1 MNLKIYAKTIEAEAQ
16 EQVYR
21 MAKSTAYSD
30 CTIRIMPD
38 CHAGK
43 GCTVGTVIKI
53 KDRVVPNTVG
63 VDIGCGM
70 LVCALGNVDID
81 LAKLDRVI
89 NEKIPY
95 GFASHDS
102 PITRYD
108 SLEKLKCGYAIDL
121 GNALRQIGSLGG
133 GNHFIEVNV
142 DNDGNKYLVIHS
154 GSRHLGVEVCK
165 YYQDLA
171 YRSLSEVGAMK
182 KALIERLKNEGR
194 EREIESEWK
203 KFKKPSCDRELAYLE
218 GQYMQNYLH
227 DMAIVQGYASVN
239 RVEMGNIILRS
250 MGLRAVDRFETIHNY
265 VDVKNGVVRKG
276 AVKADVGEMLIIPIN
291 MRDGPLLCT
300 GKGNEDWL
308 CSAPHGA
315 GRLLSRSKAKEL
327 LSIEDFKAAM
337 GGIYTTSV
345 CESTIDEAPMVYKP
359 MEEII
364 ECIQP
369 TVDIV
374 NVIRP
379 IYNFKAK
386 QNLN

>member
-1 MNLKIYAKTIEAEAQ
+1 MKIYAKTIEAEAT
-16 EQVYR
+16 EQIYR
-21 MAKSTAYSD
+21 MAKSEAYSG
-30 CTIRIMPD
+30 CKIRIMPD

-70 LVCALGNVDID
+70 LVCALGSVDID
-81 LAKLDRVI
+81 LEKLDKVI

-95 GFASHDS
+95 GFASHERPVS
-102 PITRYD
+102 NYAPLMLLR
-108 SLEKLKCGYAIDL
+108 CGKSIDF
-121 GNALRQIGSLGG
+121 GNAYRQIGSLGG
-133 GNHFIEVNV
+133 GNHFIEVNM
-142 DNDGNKYLVIHS
+142 DDDGDKYLVIHS

-171 YRSLSEVGAMK
+171 YKSLNEVGAMK
-182 KALIERLKNEGR
+182 KALIERLKAEGR
-194 EREIESEWK
+194 EKEIESEWK
-203 KFKKPSCDRELAYLE
+203 KFQRPKCDRELAYLD
-218 GQYMQNYLH
+218 GKNLDDYLF
-227 DMAIVQGYASVN
+227 DMAIVQGYASLN
-239 RVEMGNIILRS
+239 REKMADIILKN
-250 MGLRAVDRFETIHNY
+250 MGLRAIDKFETIHNY
-265 VDVKNGVVRKG
+265 VDIKNGIVRKG
-276 AVKADVGEMLIIPIN
+276 AVKADTGEMLIIPIN
-291 MRDGPLLCT
+291 MRDGSLICM

-327 LSIEDFKAAM
+327 LAMEDFKAAM
-337 GGIYTTSV
+337 DGIYTTSV

-374 NVIRP
+374 NVIKP

-386 QNLN
+386 

>member
-1 MNLKIYAKTIEAEAQ
+1 MDLKIYAKTIEAEAT
-16 EQVYR
+16 EQIYR
-21 MAKSTAYSD
+21 MAKSEAYSG
-30 CTIRIMPD
+30 CQIRIMPD

-70 LVCALGNVDID
+70 LVCALGSVDID
-81 LAKLDRVI
+81 LEKLDKVI

-95 GFASHDS
+95 GFASHDR
-102 PITRYD
+102 PVRNYELLDILR
-108 SLEKLKCGYAIDL
+108 CGKSIDF
-121 GNALRQIGSLGG
+121 GNAYRQIGSLGG

-142 DNDGNKYLVIHS
+142 DDEDNKYLVIHS

-171 YRSLSEVGAMK
+171 YKKLNEVGAMK
-182 KALIERLKNEGR
+182 KALVERLKAEGR

-203 KFKKPSCDRELAYLE
+203 KFQRPKCDRELTYLE
-218 GQYMQNYLH
+218 GKDLDDYLH
-227 DMAIVQGYASVN
+227 DMAIVQGYASLN
-239 RVEMGNIILRS
+239 RQTMADIILKN
-250 MGLRAVDRFETIHNY
+250 MGLRAIDEFETIHNY
-265 VDVKNGVVRKG
+265 VDIKNGIVRKG
-276 AVKADVGEMLIIPIN
+276 AVKADCGETLIIPIN
-291 MRDGPLLCT
+291 MRDGSLICM
-300 GKGNEDWL
+300 GKGNENWL

-327 LSIEDFKAAM
+327 LAMEDFKAAM
-337 GGIYTTSV
+337 DGIYTTSV

-364 ECIQP
+364 ECIEP

-374 NVIRP
+374 NVIKP

-386 QNLN
+386 

>member
-1 MNLKIYAKTIEAEAQ
+1 MDLKIYAKTIEAEAT
-16 EQVYR
+16 EQIYR
-21 MAKSTAYSD
+21 MAKSEAYNG
-30 CTIRIMPD
+30 CQIRIMPD

-53 KDRVVPNTVG
+53 NDRVVPNTVG

-70 LVCALGNVDID
+70 LVCALGPVEMD
-81 LAKLDRVI
+81 LKKLDSII

-95 GFASHDS
+95 GFASHNYSIRSFAALDLLRCAKS
-102 PITRYD
+102 V
-108 SLEKLKCGYAIDL
+108 DL
-121 GNALRQIGSLGG
+121 GNASRQIGSLGG
-133 GNHFIEVNV
+133 GNHFIEINV
-142 DNDGNKYLVIHS
+142 SDDGNKYLVIHS

-171 YRSLSEVGAMK
+171 YRSLNEVGAMK
-182 KALIERLKNEGR
+182 KALVERLKAEGR

-203 KFKKPSCDRELAYLE
+203 RFQRPKCDRELTYLD
-218 GQYMQNYLH
+218 GKNLDDYLH
-227 DMAIVQGYASVN
+227 DMVIVQDYASVN
-239 RVEMGNIILRS
+239 RETMADIILKN
-250 MGLRAVDRFETIHNY
+250 MGLQAIDKFETIHNY
-265 VDVKNGVVRKG
+265 VDIKNGIVRKG
-276 AVKADVGEMLIIPIN
+276 AVKADCGETLIIPIN
-291 MRDGPLLCT
+291 MRDGSLICM

-327 LSIEDFKAAM
+327 LDMEDFKASM
-337 GGIYTTSV
+337 DGIYTTSV

-364 ECIQP
+364 ECIEP
-369 TVDIV
+369 TVDV
-374 NVIRP
+374 VEVIRP

-386 QNLN
+386 

>member
-1 MNLKIYAKTIEAEAQ
+1 MDLKIYAKTIEAEAT
-16 EQVYR
+16 EQIYR
-21 MAKSTAYSD
+21 MAKSEAYSG
-30 CTIRIMPD
+30 CKIRIMPD

-70 LVCALGNVDID
+70 LVCALGSVDID
-81 LAKLDRVI
+81 LEKLDKVI

-95 GFASHDS
+95 GFASHERPVS
-102 PITRYD
+102 NYAPLMLLR
-108 SLEKLKCGYAIDL
+108 CGKSIDF
-121 GNALRQIGSLGG
+121 GNAYRQIGSLGG
-133 GNHFIEVNV
+133 GNHFIEVNM
-142 DNDGNKYLVIHS
+142 DDDGDKYLVIHS

-171 YRSLSEVGAMK
+171 YKSLNEVGAMK
-182 KALIERLKNEGR
+182 KALIERLKAEGR
-194 EREIESEWK
+194 EKEIESEWK
-203 KFKKPSCDRELAYLE
+203 KFQRPKCDRELAYLD
-218 GQYMQNYLH
+218 GKNLDDYLF
-227 DMAIVQGYASVN
+227 DMAIVQGYASLN
-239 RVEMGNIILRS
+239 REKMADIILKN
-250 MGLRAVDRFETIHNY
+250 MGLRAIDKFETIHNY
-265 VDVKNGVVRKG
+265 VDIKNGIVRKG
-276 AVKADVGEMLIIPIN
+276 AVKADTGEMLIIPIN
-291 MRDGPLLCT
+291 MRDGSLICM

-327 LSIEDFKAAM
+327 LAMEDFKAAM
-337 GGIYTTSV
+337 DGIYTTSV

-374 NVIRP
+374 NVIKP

-386 QNLN
+386 

>member
-1 MNLKIYAKTIEAEAQ
+1 MDLKIYAKTIEAEAT
-16 EQVYR
+16 EQIYR
-21 MAKSTAYSD
+21 MAKSEAYNGCS
-30 CTIRIMPD
+30 IRIMPD

-70 LVCALGNVDID
+70 LVYNLGNIDID
-81 LAKLDRVI
+81 LKMLDDVI
-89 NEKIPY
+89 NNYVPY
-95 GFASHDS
+95 GFASHDKPVS
-102 PITRYD
+102 NLPL
-108 SLEKLKCGYAIDL
+108 LETLRCVKVIDL
-121 GNALRQIGSLGG
+121 NNAFRQIGTLGG

-142 DNDGNKYLVIHS
+142 DDDGNKYLVIHS

-171 YRSLSEVGAMK
+171 HKSLNEMGTIK
-182 KALIERLKNEGR
+182 RALIDKLKKEGR
-194 EREIESEWK
+194 EKDIETEWK
-203 KFKKPSCDRELAYLE
+203 KISKPGCSKELAYLE
-218 GQYMQNYLH
+218 GSNLEDYLY
-227 DMAIVQGYASVN
+227 DMSIVQVYASYN
-239 RVEMGNIILRS
+239 RKRIAYTILSKMGIHKV
-250 MGLRAVDRFETIHNY
+250 VDCFETIHNY
-265 VDVKNGVVRKG
+265 VDITNKIVRKG
-276 AVKADVGEMLIIPIN
+276 SVSATNGERLIIPIN
-291 MRDGPLLCT
+291 MRDGSLICV

-327 LSIEDFKAAM
+327 LAMEDFKAAM
-337 GGIYTTSV
+337 DGIYTTSV

-374 NVIRP
+374 NVIKP

-386 QNLN
+386 

>member
-1 MNLKIYAKTIEAEAQ
+1 MDLKIYAKTIEAEAT
-16 EQVYR
+16 EQIYR
-21 MAKSTAYSD
+21 MAKSEAYSG
-30 CTIRIMPD
+30 CQIRIMPD

-70 LVCALGNVDID
+70 LVCALGDVDID
-81 LAKLDRVI
+81 LAKLDKVI

-95 GFASHDS
+95 GFASHES
-102 PITRYD
+102 PVSNYEPLMLLR
-108 SLEKLKCGYAIDL
+108 CGKAIDF
-121 GNALRQIGSLGG
+121 GNAYRQIGSLGG

-142 DNDGNKYLVIHS
+142 DDMGNKYLVIHS

-171 YRSLSEVGAMK
+171 YRNLNEVGAMK
-182 KALIERLKNEGR
+182 KALVERLKAEGR

-203 KFKKPSCDRELAYLE
+203 KFQRPKCDRELTYLE
-218 GQYMQNYLH
+218 GNNLDDYLF
-227 DMAIVQGYASVN
+227 DMAIVQGYASLN
-239 RVEMGNIILRS
+239 RDTMADIILKN
-250 MGLRAVDRFETIHNY
+250 MGLRAIDKFETIHNY
-265 VDVKNGVVRKG
+265 VDVKNGIVRKG
-276 AVKADVGEMLIIPIN
+276 AVKADIGEMLIIPIN
-291 MRDGPLLCT
+291 MRDGSLICM

-327 LSIEDFKAAM
+327 LAMEDFKAAM
-337 GGIYTTSV
+337 DGIYTTSV

-364 ECIQP
+364 ECIRP

-374 NVIRP
+374 NVIKP

-386 QNLN
+386 

>member
-21 MAKSTAYSD
+21 MAKSESYRD
-30 CTIRIMPD
+30 CKIRIMPD

-70 LVCALGNVDID
+70 LVCAIGDVDID

-108 SLEKLKCGYAIDL
+108 SLEKLKCRDAIDL

-142 DNDGNKYLVIHS
+142 DDDGNKYLVIHS

-171 YRSLSEVGAMK
+171 YKSLNEVGAMK
-182 KALIERLKNEGR
+182 KALVERLKNEGR

-250 MGLRAVDRFETIHNY
+250 MGLRAIDRFETIHNY
-265 VDVKNGVVRKG
+265 VDVKNGIVRKG
-276 AVKADVGEMLIIPIN
+276 AVKADVGERLIIPIN
-291 MRDGPLLCT
+291 MRDGSLLCT

-327 LSIEDFKAAM
+327 LAIEDFKAAM
-337 GGIYTTSV
+337 EGIYTTSV

-359 MEEII
+359 IEEII

-374 NVIRP
+374 NVIKP

-386 QNLN
+386 

>member
-1 MNLKIYAKTIEAEAQ
+1 MDLKIYAKTIEAEAT
-16 EQVYR
+16 EQIYR
-21 MAKSTAYSD
+21 MAKSEAYNGCS
-30 CTIRIMPD
+30 IRIMPD

-70 LVCALGNVDID
+70 LVCALGDVDID
-81 LAKLDRVI
+81 LAKLDKVI

-95 GFASHDS
+95 GFASHERPVS
-102 PITRYD
+102 NYEPLMLLR
-108 SLEKLKCGYAIDL
+108 CGKAIDF
-121 GNALRQIGSLGG
+121 GNAYRQIGSLGG

-142 DNDGNKYLVIHS
+142 DDEGNKYLVIHS

-171 YRSLSEVGAMK
+171 YRNLNEVGAMK
-182 KALIERLKNEGR
+182 KALVERLKAEGR
-194 EREIESEWK
+194 EKEIESEWK
-203 KFKKPSCDRELAYLE
+203 KFQRPKCDRELTYLE
-218 GQYMQNYLH
+218 GKNLDNYLF

-239 RVEMGNIILRS
+239 RKTMADIILKN
-250 MGLRAVDRFETIHNY
+250 MDLRAIDKFETIHNY
-265 VDVKNGVVRKG
+265 VDIKNGIVRKG
-276 AVKADVGEMLIIPIN
+276 AVKADTGETLIIPIN
-291 MRDGPLLCT
+291 MRDGSLLCM

-327 LSIEDFKAAM
+327 LAMEDFKAAM
-337 GGIYTTSV
+337 DGIYTTSV

-364 ECIQP
+364 ECIRP

-374 NVIRP
+374 NVIKP

-386 QNLN
+386 

>member
-1 MNLKIYAKTIEAEAQ
+1 MDLKIYAKTIEAEAQ

-21 MAKSTAYSD
+21 MAKSEAYNGCS
-30 CTIRIMPD
+30 IRIMPD

-70 LVCALGNVDID
+70 LVCALGDVDID
-81 LAKLDRVI
+81 LAKLDKVI

-95 GFASHDS
+95 GFASHERPVS
-102 PITRYD
+102 NYEPLMLLR
-108 SLEKLKCGYAIDL
+108 CGKAIDF
-121 GNALRQIGSLGG
+121 GNAYRQIGSLGG

-142 DNDGNKYLVIHS
+142 DDEGNKYLVIHS

-171 YRSLSEVGAMK
+171 YKNLNEVGAMK
-182 KALIERLKNEGR
+182 KALVERLKAEGR

-203 KFKKPSCDRELAYLE
+203 KFQRPKCDRELTYLE
-218 GQYMQNYLH
+218 GKDLDDYLF

-239 RVEMGNIILRS
+239 RLTMADIILKN
-250 MGLRAVDRFETIHNY
+250 MGLRAIDKFETIHNY
-265 VDVKNGVVRKG
+265 VDIKNGIVRKG
-276 AVKADVGEMLIIPIN
+276 AVKADCGETLIIPIN
-291 MRDGPLLCT
+291 MRDGSLICM
-300 GKGNEDWL
+300 GKGNKDWL

-327 LSIEDFKAAM
+327 LAMEDFKAAM
-337 GGIYTTSV
+337 DGIYTTSV

-374 NVIRP
+374 NVIKP

-386 QNLN
+386 

>member
-1 MNLKIYAKTIEAEAQ
+1 MDLKIYAKTIEAEAQ

-21 MAKSTAYSD
+21 MAKSEAYSG
-30 CTIRIMPD
+30 CQIRIMPD

-70 LVCALGNVDID
+70 LVCALGSVDID
-81 LAKLDRVI
+81 LEKLDKVI

-95 GFASHDS
+95 GFASHER
-102 PITRYD
+102 PISNYAPLMLLR
-108 SLEKLKCGYAIDL
+108 CGKAINV
-121 GNALRQIGSLGG
+121 GNAYRQIGSLGG

-142 DNDGNKYLVIHS
+142 DNEGYKYLVIHS

-171 YRSLSEVGAMK
+171 YRNLNEVGAMK
-182 KALIERLKNEGR
+182 KALVEKLKAEGR
-194 EREIESEWK
+194 EKEIESEWK
-203 KFKKPSCDRELAYLE
+203 KFQRPKCDRELTYLE
-218 GQYMQNYLH
+218 GKHLDDYLF
-227 DMAIVQGYASVN
+227 DMAIVQGYASLN
-239 RVEMGNIILRS
+239 RETMADIILKN
-250 MGLRAVDRFETIHNY
+250 MGLRATDKFETIHNY
-265 VDVKNGVVRKG
+265 VDIKNGIVRKG
-276 AVKADVGEMLIIPIN
+276 AVKAETGEILIIPIN
-291 MRDGPLLCT
+291 MRDGSLICM
-300 GKGNEDWL
+300 GKGNEEWL

-327 LSIEDFKAAM
+327 LAMEDFKAAM
-337 GGIYTTSV
+337 DGIYTTSV

-374 NVIRP
+374 NVIKP

-386 QNLN
+386 

>member
-1 MNLKIYAKTIEAEAQ
+1 MNTDLRIYAKTIEAEAQ

-21 MAKSTAYSD
+21 MAKSEAYSG
-30 CTIRIMPD
+30 CQIRIMPD

-70 LVCALGNVDID
+70 LVCALGSVDID
-81 LAKLDRVI
+81 LEKLDKVI

-95 GFASHDS
+95 GFASHER
-102 PITRYD
+102 PIKNYE
-108 SLEKLKCGYAIDL
+108 LLALLKCGKSIDF
-121 GNALRQIGSLGG
+121 GNAYRQIGSLGG
-133 GNHFIEVNV
+133 GNHFIELNV
-142 DNDGNKYLVIHS
+142 DDEGYKYLVIHS

-171 YRSLSEVGAMK
+171 YRNLNEVGAMK
-182 KALIERLKNEGR
+182 KALVERLKAEGR

-203 KFKKPSCDRELAYLE
+203 KFQRPKCDRELTYLE
-218 GQYMQNYLH
+218 GRDLDDYLH

-239 RVEMGNIILRS
+239 RETMADIILKN
-250 MGLRAVDRFETIHNY
+250 MGLRAIDKFETIHNY
-265 VDVKNGVVRKG
+265 VDIKNGIVRKG
-276 AVKADVGEMLIIPIN
+276 AVKADMGEMLIIPIN
-291 MRDGPLLCT
+291 MRDGSLICM

-315 GRLLSRSKAKEL
+315 GRLLSRSKAKETL
-327 LSIEDFKAAM
+327 DMEDFKSSM
-337 GGIYTTSV
+337 EGIYTTSV

-359 MEEII
+359 MDEII
-364 ECIQP
+364 ECIEP

-374 NVIRP
+374 DIIKP

-386 QNLN
+386 

>member
-1 MNLKIYAKTIEAEAQ
+1 MDLKIYAKTIEAEAT
-16 EQVYR
+16 EQIYR
-21 MAKSTAYSD
+21 MAKSEAYSG
-30 CTIRIMPD
+30 CSIRIMPD

-70 LVCALGNVDID
+70 LVCALGDVDID
-81 LAKLDRVI
+81 LAKLDKVI

-95 GFASHDS
+95 GFASHERPVS
-102 PITRYD
+102 NYEPLMLLR
-108 SLEKLKCGYAIDL
+108 CGKAIDF
-121 GNALRQIGSLGG
+121 GNAYRQIGSLGG

-142 DNDGNKYLVIHS
+142 DDEGYKYLVIHS

-171 YRSLSEVGAMK
+171 YKKLNEVGAMK
-182 KALIERLKNEGR
+182 KALVERLKAEGR

-203 KFKKPSCDRELAYLE
+203 KFQRPKCDRELTYLE
-218 GQYMQNYLH
+218 GKDLDDYLF

-239 RVEMGNIILRS
+239 RMTMADIILKN
-250 MGLRAVDRFETIHNY
+250 MGLRAIDKFETIHNY
-265 VDVKNGVVRKG
+265 VDIKNGIVRKG
-276 AVKADVGEMLIIPIN
+276 AVKADCGETLIIPIN
-291 MRDGPLLCT
+291 MRDGSLICM

-327 LSIEDFKAAM
+327 LAMEDFKAAM
-337 GGIYTTSV
+337 DGIYTTSV

-374 NVIRP
+374 NVIKP

-386 QNLN
+386 

>member
-1 MNLKIYAKTIEAEAQ
+1 MDLKIYAKTIEAEAT
-16 EQVYR
+16 EQIYR
-21 MAKSTAYSD
+21 MAKSEAYSG
-30 CTIRIMPD
+30 CQIRIMPD

-53 KDRVVPNTVG
+53 KDKVVPNTVG

-70 LVCALGNVDID
+70 LVYNLGNIDID
-81 LAKLDRVI
+81 LKMLDDVI
-89 NEKIPY
+89 NNYVPY
-95 GFASHDS
+95 GFASHDKPVS
-102 PITRYD
+102 NLP
-108 SLEKLKCGYAIDL
+108 SLETLRCVKAIDL
-121 GNALRQIGSLGG
+121 NNAFRQIGTLGG

-142 DNDGNKYLVIHS
+142 DDDGNKYLVIHS

-171 YRSLSEVGAMK
+171 YKNLNEMGTIKR
-182 KALIERLKNEGR
+182 ALIDKLKKEGR
-194 EREIESEWK
+194 EKDIETEWK
-203 KFKKPSCDRELAYLE
+203 KISKPSCSKELAYLE
-218 GQYMQNYLH
+218 GSNLEDYLY
-227 DMAIVQGYASVN
+227 DMSIVQIYASYN
-239 RVEMGNIILRS
+239 RKRIAYTILSKMGIHKV
-250 MGLRAVDRFETIHNY
+250 VDCFETIHNY
-265 VDVKNGVVRKG
+265 VDIPNKIVRKG
-276 AVKADVGEMLIIPIN
+276 SVSATNGEMLIIPIN
-291 MRDGPLLCT
+291 MRDGSLICM

-327 LSIEDFKAAM
+327 LDMEDFKASM
-337 GGIYTTSV
+337 DGIYTTSI

-374 NVIRP
+374 NVIKP

-386 QNLN
+386 

>member
-1 MNLKIYAKTIEAEAQ
+1 MKTDLEIYAKTIEAEAQ

-21 MAKSTAYSD
+21 MAKSEAYNG

-43 GCTVGTVIKI
+43 GCTVGAVIKI

-70 LVCALGNVDID
+70 LVCALGNVGID
-81 LAKLDRVI
+81 LEKLDKVI

-95 GFASHDS
+95 GFASHGR
-102 PITRYD
+102 PVRNYEPLAILR
-108 SLEKLKCGYAIDL
+108 CGKSIDF
-121 GNALRQIGSLGG
+121 GNAYRQIGSLGG

-142 DNDGNKYLVIHS
+142 DDEGNKYLVIHS

-165 YYQDLA
+165 HYQDLA
-171 YRSLSEVGAMK
+171 YRNLNEVGAMK
-182 KALIERLKNEGR
+182 KALIERLKAEGR

-203 KFKKPSCDRELAYLE
+203 KFQKPKCDKELAYLE
-218 GQYMQNYLH
+218 GQDMQDYLH

-239 RVEMGNIILRS
+239 RLTMADIILKN
-250 MGLRAVDRFETIHNY
+250 MGLRALDKFETIHNY
-265 VDVKNGVVRKG
+265 VDIRNGIVRKG
-276 AVKADVGEMLIIPIN
+276 AVKADTGETLIIPIN
-291 MRDGPLLCT
+291 MRDGSLICQ
-300 GKGNEDWL
+300 GKGNKDWL

-315 GRLLSRSKAKEL
+315 GRLLSRSEAKRVL
-327 LSIEDFKAAM
+327 AMEDFKTSM
-337 GGIYTTSV
+337 EGIYTTSV
-345 CESTIDEAPMVYKP
+345 CKNTIDEAPMVYKP

-364 ECIQP
+364 ECIEP

-374 NVIRP
+374 NIIKP

-386 QNLN
+386 

>member
-1 MNLKIYAKTIEAEAQ
+1 MDLKIYAKTIEAEAT
-16 EQVYR
+16 EQIYR
-21 MAKSTAYSD
+21 MAKSEAYNGCS
-30 CTIRIMPD
+30 IRIMPD

-70 LVCALGNVDID
+70 LVCALGDVDID
-81 LAKLDRVI
+81 LAKLDKVI

-95 GFASHDS
+95 GFASHERPVS
-102 PITRYD
+102 NYEPLMLLR
-108 SLEKLKCGYAIDL
+108 CGKAIDF
-121 GNALRQIGSLGG
+121 GNAYRQIGSLGG

-142 DNDGNKYLVIHS
+142 DDEGYKYLVIHS

-171 YRSLSEVGAMK
+171 YKKLNEVGAMK
-182 KALIERLKNEGR
+182 KALVERLKAEGR

-203 KFKKPSCDRELAYLE
+203 KFQRPKCDRELTYLE
-218 GQYMQNYLH
+218 GKNLDNYLF

-239 RVEMGNIILRS
+239 RKTMADIILKN
-250 MGLRAVDRFETIHNY
+250 MDLRAIDKFETIHNY
-265 VDVKNGVVRKG
+265 VDIKNGIVRKG
-276 AVKADVGEMLIIPIN
+276 AVKADTGETLIIPIN
-291 MRDGPLLCT
+291 MRDGSLLCM

-327 LSIEDFKAAM
+327 LAMEDFKAAM
-337 GGIYTTSV
+337 DGIYTTSV

-364 ECIQP
+364 ECIRP

-374 NVIRP
+374 NVIKP

-386 QNLN
+386 

>member
-1 MNLKIYAKTIEAEAQ
+1 MDLKIYAKTIEVEAQ

-21 MAKSTAYSD
+21 MAKSEAYND
-30 CTIRIMPD
+30 CKIRIMPD

-53 KDRVVPNTVG
+53 KDRIVPNTVG

-70 LVCALGNVDID
+70 LVCALGDVDID
-81 LAKLDRVI
+81 LAKLDKVI

-95 GFASHDS
+95 GFASHERS
-102 PITRYD
+102 VSKYEP
-108 SLEKLKCGYAIDL
+108 LMLLKCGKTIDFD
-121 GNALRQIGSLGG
+121 NAYRQIGSLGG

-142 DNDGNKYLVIHS
+142 DDEGNKYLVIHS

-171 YRSLSEVGAMK
+171 YRNLNEVGAIK
-182 KALIERLKNEGR
+182 KALVERLKAEGR
-194 EREIESEWK
+194 EREIESELK
-203 KFKKPSCDRELAYLE
+203 KFQRLKCDKELTYLE
-218 GQYMQNYLH
+218 GRDLDDYLH
-227 DMAIVQGYASVN
+227 DMTIVQGYASIN
-239 RVEMGNIILRS
+239 RKTMTDIILKS
-250 MGLRAVDRFETIHNY
+250 MGLRIIDEFETIHNY
-265 VDVKNGVVRKG
+265 VDVKNKIVRKG
-276 AVKADVGEMLIIPIN
+276 AVKADYGETLIIPIN
-291 MRDGPLLCT
+291 MRDGSLICI
-300 GKGNEDWL
+300 GRGNEDWL

-327 LSIEDFKAAM
+327 LAIEDFKAAM
-337 GGIYTTSV
+337 DGIYTTSV

-374 NVIRP
+374 NIIKS

-386 QNLN
+386 